1 MTITAKGWAIM
12 YNTMHIVK
20 EKLPRMLVTNG
31 KADFIRATAVGER
44 DFNLEMNL
52 TPDTAKTPGN
62 L

>member
-1 MTITAKGWAIM
+1 M
-12 YNTMHIVK
+12 YNTMYIVK